1 MALIYKA
8 ANKAGYAGTMAW
20 EVVPP
25 GSEIGDY
32 VFDFNSPIA
41 LSIFQQVGYMSKLT
55 P

>member
-1 MALIYKA
+1 MAMMYKA

-41 LSIFQQVGYMSKLT
+41 LCIFQQIGFMAKRV